1 MGLAISIFPTV
12 RKIFCTFVVGK
23 INGTILSCDY
33 GEWKKKCDDGEW
45 TRLIMYHLFFRA

>member
-1 MGLAISIFPTV
+1 MKDSFMGLAISIFPTV

-23 INGTILSCDY
+23 INGTILSCD
-33 GEWKKKCDDGEW
+33 DGEW